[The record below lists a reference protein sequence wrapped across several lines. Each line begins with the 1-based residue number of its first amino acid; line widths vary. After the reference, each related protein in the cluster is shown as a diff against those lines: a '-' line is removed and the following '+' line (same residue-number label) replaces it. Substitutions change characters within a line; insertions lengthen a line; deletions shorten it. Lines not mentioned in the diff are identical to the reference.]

1 MSALTAMGVCPDMD
15 TAFMAVSSKDEDI
28 YVPDR
33 EKTAQYEKIRVE
45 VNRLYRKIN
54 SKEEKR

>member
-1 MSALTAMGVCPDMD
+1 
-15 TAFMAVSSKDEDI
+15 MAVSPKDEDI

-45 VNRLYRKIN
+45 VNRLYRKID